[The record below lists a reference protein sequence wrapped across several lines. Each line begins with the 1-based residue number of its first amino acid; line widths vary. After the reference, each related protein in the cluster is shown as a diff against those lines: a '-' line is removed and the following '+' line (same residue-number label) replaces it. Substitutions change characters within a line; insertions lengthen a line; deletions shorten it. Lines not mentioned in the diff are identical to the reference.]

1 MRLPTA
7 SQGAVLY
14 MRWRMGPASWLEWPW
29 PGGHGPFLD
38 TPKPDQLAE
47 DRFRH
52 PQIGQ
57 FAEPFSTYPNWPVR
71 GGPFSTYPDWPVRGG
86 PSFDI
91 PRLASSRRTIFRH
104 TQISPG
110 KPGPHRSTPVLRGP
124 LWAHTRPGPRAGLR
138 GGHVKSAEFPPSPLN
153 GVSGP
158 KRWPTLYG
166 KNPVH
171 GPLT

>member
-1 MRLPTA
+1 MDDYQMRLPTA

-57 FAEPFSTYPNWPVR
+57 FAEDR
-71 GGPFSTYPDWPVRGG
+71 
-86 PSFDI
+86 
-91 PRLASSRRTIFRH
+91 FRH
-104 TQISPG
+104 TQIGQFAEDRFRHTQIGQFAEDQKSVARTSFDIPKFRQVSQGRTGRHPSSGAPCGRTHGQGQGPG
-110 KPGPHRSTPVLRGP
+110 C
-124 LWAHTRPGPRAGLR
+124 
-138 GGHVKSAEFPPSPLN
+138 
-153 GVSGP
+153 GVV
-158 KRWPTLYG
+158 T
-166 KNPVH
+166 
-171 GPLT
+171 